1 MSIEKIKKLKYTN
14 PFNSLRYK
22 ENLPVI
28 PKLATSYIE
37 SIKKDVLQLDQKKIF
52 FFNKTN

>member
-14 PFNSLRYK
+14 PFNSLRYN
-22 ENLPVI
+22 ENLPEI

-37 SIKKDVLQLDQKKIF
+37 SIKKGVLQLDQKKNIF
-52 FFNKTN
+52 LQ